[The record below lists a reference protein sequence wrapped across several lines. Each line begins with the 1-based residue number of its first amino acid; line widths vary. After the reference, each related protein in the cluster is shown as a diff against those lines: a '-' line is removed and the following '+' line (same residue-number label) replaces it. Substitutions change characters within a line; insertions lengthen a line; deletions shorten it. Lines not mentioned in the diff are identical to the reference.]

1 MTPKKHISQDK
12 SVNEI
17 IDDYILSPIN
27 MKQNKA
33 KPYQV
38 CFLSTGDFV
47 NKDKDRI
54 KRDTLISGNDSVI
67 NNHIR
72 YLTRIVIN

>member
-1 MTPKKHISQDK
+1 MKPQKHIWQDK

-27 MKQNKA
+27 MKQNNEA
-33 KPYQV
+33 
-38 CFLSTGDFV
+38 CFLSTDDFV

-54 KRDTLISGNDSVI
+54 KRNTLILGEI
-67 NNHIR
+67 NLR
-72 YLTRIVIN
+72 R

>member
-54 KRDTLISGNDSVI
+54 KRDTLISGNDSVDQQ
-67 NNHIR
+67 
-72 YLTRIVIN
+72 TS

>member
-54 KRDTLISGNDSVI
+54 KRDTLISGNDSVDQQSHLI
-67 NNHIR
+67 S
-72 YLTRIVIN
+72 Y

>member
-47 NKDKDRI
+47 NKEKDRI
-54 KRDTLISGNDSVI
+54 KRDTLISGNNSVDQQSHLI
-67 NNHIR
+67 S
-72 YLTRIVIN
+72 Y

>member
-54 KRDTLISGNDSVI
+54 KRDTLISGNNSVDQQSHLI
-67 NNHIR
+67 S
-72 YLTRIVIN
+72 Y